1 MLEEIERTVRRV
13 VPDIL
18 IRHEPPPDG
27 LEPVPVVFDSP
38 HSGRVYPTDFD
49 FAAPFDIMRRA
60 EDAFVDELFASA
72 PLHGAALLAALFPR
86 SYVDPNRHEHEI
98 DTLLLNE
105 PWPHPIVPSHRS
117 ARGLGVVRRLVRATV
132 AVYDRRLSVSEVQT
146 RIARYHRPYH
156 EELSAMIAEAHG
168 RHGIVWHLNC
178 HSMKS
183 TAKGRVR
190 DDFVLGDRDG
200 TTCAP
205 EFIELVAS
213 SLRRLGYSVG
223 LNHPFKGAEIVTR
236 HGSPADGRH
245 SLQIEINRGLYM
257 DEARIEKSAGFAG
270 LRDDINGLIATISA
284 YARDQVTA
292 RTARPESALPDCAPG
307 RTAGSAQS
315 AGPRGPGPPLRRAPP

>member
-1 MLEEIERTVRRV
+1 MARRV

-18 IRHEPPPDG
+18 IRHDPTSEG
-27 LEPVPVVFDSP
+27 AAIVPVVFDSP
-38 HSGRVYPTDFD
+38 HSGSVYPSDFD
-49 FAAPFDIMRRA
+49 FAAPFDVMRRA

-105 PWPHPIVPSHRS
+105 PWPHPIVSSHRS

-132 AVYDRRLSVSEVQT
+132 AVYDRRLSVSEVQS

-156 EELSAMIAEAHG
+156 DELSAMIAQAQDRFG
-168 RHGIVWHLNC
+168 AVWHLNC

-183 TAKGRVR
+183 TAKGRLR

-205 EFIELVAS
+205 AFTELVAS
-213 SLRRLGYSVG
+213 TLRHLGYSVG
-223 LNHPFKGAEIVTR
+223 LNHPFKGAEIVIR
-236 HGSPADGRH
+236 HGNPTASRH

-257 DEARIEKSAGFAG
+257 DEARIERSAAFPR
-270 LRDDINGLIATISA
+270 LQRDIDALIGTIIA
-284 YARDQVTA
+284 FVRERIVQ
-292 RTARPESALPDCAPG
+292 
-307 RTAGSAQS
+307 
-315 AGPRGPGPPLRRAPP
+315 

>member
-1 MLEEIERTVRRV
+1 VLEEVERAVRRV

-18 IRHEPPPDG
+18 IRQDPPPGGVDA
-27 LEPVPVVFDSP
+27 VPVVFDSP
-38 HSGRVYPTDFD
+38 HSGSVYPTDFD
-49 FAAPFDIMRRA
+49 FAAPVEVMRRA

-72 PLHGAALLAALFPR
+72 PAHGAALLAALFPR

-105 PWPHPIVPSHRS
+105 PWPHPIVHSHRS

-132 AVYDRRLSVSEVQT
+132 AVYDRRLSVSEVQS

-156 EELSAMIAEAHG
+156 DELSAMIAEAHG
-168 RHGIVWHLNC
+168 RFGAVWHLNC

-183 TAKGRVR
+183 TAKGRLR

-205 EFIELVAS
+205 EFTDLVAS
-213 SLRRLGYSVG
+213 NLRSLGYSVG
-223 LNHPFKGAEIVTR
+223 LNQPFKGAEIVTR
-236 HGSPADGRH
+236 HGDPAAGRH

-257 DEARIEKSAGFAG
+257 DEARIEKSDAFPRLQQDIDRLIGIIAGFV
-270 LRDDINGLIATISA
+270 RDRIV
-284 YARDQVTA
+284 Q
-292 RTARPESALPDCAPG
+292 
-307 RTAGSAQS
+307 
-315 AGPRGPGPPLRRAPP
+315 

>member
-1 MLEEIERTVRRV
+1 VLEEAERAVRRV

-18 IRHEPPPDG
+18 IRQDPLPDG
-27 LEPVPVVFDSP
+27 VDAVPVVFDSP
-38 HSGRVYPTDFD
+38 HSGSVYPADFG
-49 FAAPFDIMRRA
+49 FAAPVEVMRRA

-72 PLHGAALLAALFPR
+72 PAHGAALLAALFPR

-105 PWPHPIVPSHRS
+105 PWPHPIVSSHRS

-132 AVYDRRLSVSEVQT
+132 AVYDRRLSVSEVQS

-156 EELSAMIAEAHG
+156 DELSAMIVQAHG
-168 RHGIVWHLNC
+168 RFGTVWHVNC

-205 EFIELVAS
+205 AFTELVAS
-213 SLRRLGYSVG
+213 TLRDLGYSVR

-236 HGSPADGRH
+236 HGDPAAGRH

-257 DEARIEKSAGFAG
+257 DEARIEKSDAFPR
-270 LRDDINGLIATISA
+270 LRRDIDCLIAAIVGFV
-284 YARDQVTA
+284 RDRVGQ
-292 RTARPESALPDCAPG
+292 
-307 RTAGSAQS
+307 
-315 AGPRGPGPPLRRAPP
+315 

>member
-1 MLEEIERTVRRV
+1 VLEEAERAVRRV

-18 IRHEPPPDG
+18 IRQDPLPHGVD
-27 LEPVPVVFDSP
+27 PVPVVFDSP
-38 HSGRVYPTDFD
+38 HSGSVYPADFG
-49 FAAPFDIMRRA
+49 FAAPVDVMRRA

-72 PLHGAALLAALFPR
+72 PAHGAALLAALFPR

-105 PWPHPIVPSHRS
+105 PWPHPIVSSHRS

-132 AVYDRRLSVSEVQT
+132 AVYDRRLSVSEVQS

-156 EELSAMIAEAHG
+156 DELSAMIAEAHG
-168 RHGIVWHLNC
+168 RFGAVWHLNC

-183 TAKGRVR
+183 TAKGRLR

-205 EFIELVAS
+205 AFTELVAS
-213 SLRRLGYSVG
+213 TLRHLGYSVG

-236 HGSPADGRH
+236 HGDPAAGRH

-257 DEARIEKSAGFAG
+257 DEARIEKSDAFPQ
-270 LRDDINGLIATISA
+270 LRQDIDRLIGTIVEFVREQS
-284 YARDQVTA
+284 
-292 RTARPESALPDCAPG
+292 G
-307 RTAGSAQS
+307 R
-315 AGPRGPGPPLRRAPP
+315 

>member
-1 MLEEIERTVRRV
+1 MIEEAERAVRRV

-18 IRHEPPPDG
+18 IRQDPLPDG
-27 LEPVPVVFDSP
+27 VIPVPVVFDSP
-38 HSGRVYPTDFD
+38 HSGSVYPADFG
-49 FAAPFDIMRRA
+49 FAAPVDVMRRA

-72 PLHGAALLAALFPR
+72 PAHGAALLAALFPR

-105 PWPHPIVPSHRS
+105 PWPHPIVSSHRS

-132 AVYDRRLSVSEVQT
+132 AVYDRRLSVSEVQS

-156 EELSAMIAEAHG
+156 DELSAMIADAHG
-168 RHGIVWHLNC
+168 RFGAVWHVNC

-183 TAKGRVR
+183 TAKGRLR

-205 EFIELVAS
+205 AFTDLVAS
-213 SLRRLGYSVG
+213 TLRSLGYSVG

-236 HGSPADGRH
+236 HGDPAAGRH

-257 DEARIEKSAGFAG
+257 DEARIEKSDAFP
-270 LRDDINGLIATISA
+270 
-284 YARDQVTA
+284 Q
-292 RTARPESALPDCAPG
+292 
-307 RTAGSAQS
+307 
-315 AGPRGPGPPLRRAPP
+315 LRRDIDRLIGTIVESVREQIGR

>member
-1 MLEEIERTVRRV
+1 MRRV

-18 IRHEPPPDG
+18 IRQDPLPDG
-27 LEPVPVVFDSP
+27 VTPVPVVFDSP
-38 HSGRVYPTDFD
+38 HSGSVYPADFG
-49 FAAPFDIMRRA
+49 FAAPVEVMRRA

-72 PLHGAALLAALFPR
+72 PAHGAALLAALFPR

-105 PWPHPIVPSHRS
+105 PWPHPIVSSHRS

-132 AVYDRRLSVSEVQT
+132 AVYDRRLSVSEVQS

-156 EELSAMIAEAHG
+156 DELSAMIAEARG
-168 RHGIVWHLNC
+168 RFGAVWHLNC

-183 TAKGRVR
+183 TAKGRLR

-200 TTCAP
+200 TTCAS
-205 EFIELVAS
+205 EFTELVAS
-213 SLRRLGYSVG
+213 TLRSLGYSVG

-236 HGSPADGRH
+236 HGDPAAGRH

-257 DEARIEKSAGFAG
+257 DEARIEKSDAFPQ
-270 LRDDINGLIATISA
+270 LRQDIDRLIGTIVEFV
-284 YARDQVTA
+284 REQI
-292 RTARPESALPDCAPG
+292 G
-307 RTAGSAQS
+307 R
-315 AGPRGPGPPLRRAPP
+315 

>member
-1 MLEEIERTVRRV
+1 VLEEAERAVRRV

-18 IRHEPPPDG
+18 VRQDPAPDG
-27 LEPVPVVFDSP
+27 VDAAPLVFDSP
-38 HSGRVYPTDFD
+38 HSGSVYPSDFD
-49 FAAPFDIMRRA
+49 FAAPVAVMRRA

-72 PLHGAALLAALFPR
+72 PAHGAALLAALFPR

-105 PWPHPIVPSHRS
+105 PWPHAIQSSHRS

-132 AVYDRRLSVSEVQT
+132 AVYDRRLSVSEVQS

-156 EELSAMIAEAHG
+156 DELSAMIAEAYG
-168 RHGIVWHLNC
+168 RFGAVWHVNC

-183 TAKGRVR
+183 TAKGRLR

-205 EFIELVAS
+205 EFTDLVAAT
-213 SLRRLGYSVG
+213 LRGLGYSVG
-223 LNHPFKGAEIVTR
+223 LNHPFKGAEIVIR
-236 HGSPADGRH
+236 HGDPAAGRH

-257 DEARIEKSAGFAG
+257 DEARIEKSADFPR
-270 LRDDINGLIATISA
+270 LRQDIDQLIGNIVG
-284 YARDQVTA
+284 YVRNRIVK
-292 RTARPESALPDCAPG
+292 
-307 RTAGSAQS
+307 
-315 AGPRGPGPPLRRAPP
+315 